1 MNGEGHPKGARRDSS
16 EKRGCEGT
24 GELNVVEQDWR
35 EVIRGRRMDMVDIQV
50 ENVSL
55 KPF

>member
-1 MNGEGHPKGARRDSS
+1 MNGEGHPKAARRDSS

-24 GELNVVEQDWR
+24 GVINVIEQDWR

-50 ENVSL
+50 YSVSF
-55 KPF
+55 KQF

>member
-1 MNGEGHPKGARRDSS
+1 MNGEEGHPKGARRDSS

-24 GELNVVEQDWR
+24 GELSVVEQDWR

-50 ENVSL
+50 
-55 KPF
+55 